1 MFLTFSNTVLLIG
14 LAGAVVPLVLHLL
27 SRARYQSVD
36 WGAMLFLEGL
46 DARQQYSGKIN
57 QVLLLLIRMAVVAL
71 LAVALAEPVLQ
82 QWSPEADAVA
92 AALHAADR
100 GELLCIVGA
109 IACAA
114 AVAGVVLGIARSISS
129 TPSWGR
135 RTAYMAVA
143 IAAGVGAVALAR
155 RAAAWDVE
163 VRKLMALQPQAK
175 ARPAEGTLRP
185 RIDAALLLDC
195 SASMDFEENG
205 HTRFSVAQGAAKQV
219 LAGLHRGDRVAL
231 ILLGQ
236 RESDQEMEPTADLQS
251 VADRIDAA
259 RPGRQPA
266 DVADG
271 LLKAQQVLDR
281 ESGAARDLYVVC
293 DRQASNWRGAT
304 DYFMTQTWPAAV
316 ARSNAAVRLFIV
328 PVGDADADN
337 IAVED
342 IELTNPPAIVGQ
354 AAELAVEVHNYGST
368 SRAAVP
374 LTLSVNGRTAFE
386 TTVSVP
392 AGRVAHVSVP
402 IKASDF
408 TAAGPQI
415 VTAEVRT
422 AGYRDDDRL
431 DAVVDAIDPIKVL
444 VISGDEWDGGGA
456 AAGQFTNESDFLRLA
471 LAPQQTLHRKG
482 TDPCKVEVLPAEKWT
497 ADLDLGRYQVV
508 ILANIER
515 FTPAQSRAIEQYA
528 YGGGGVLV
536 APGSLARVDSYNEQ
550 LWRDGAGIL
559 PAELEDATAAD
570 GSEATAIVGYDPS
583 TPVFRFLHDQPDLT
597 LSSTIG
603 RYFPT
608 NARPSDA
615 HTLAWY
621 TSGAPFLIESRA
633 GRGKVLLMTTSLDAD
648 WSTLPLSTFYLPFV
662 QSAVRYLAAGT
673 LPSRNLQL
681 GEPIE
686 SSFDDPAEDRAT
698 IELPDG
704 DQRQVPLARFG
715 ATGDLRF
722 TETNDPGI
730 YRVRAR
736 ERTGERLLL
745 FAVRPPREESDL
757 TQLTDA
763 RWDELERGLHL
774 RRIDPNERA
783 IATVVAGSR
792 EGIDL
797 WPWAI
802 GAVMLLAA
810 VELGLARH
818 WSREAY

>member
-57 QVLLLLIRMAVVAL
+57 QILLLLIRMAVVAL
-71 LAVALAEPVLQ
+71 LAVGLAQPVLQ
-82 QWSPEADAVA
+82 QWSPEADAGA

-100 GELLCIVGA
+100 GELLCIGGA
-109 IACAA
+109 VACAG
-114 AVAGVVLGIARSISS
+114 AVAGMVLLIARSIGS

-135 RTAYMAVA
+135 RAAYMAVA
-143 IAAGVGAVALAR
+143 IVAGVGAVALAR

-163 VRKLMALQPQAK
+163 VRKLMTLQPQAK
-175 ARPAEGTLRP
+175 ARPTGGALRP

-195 SASMDFEENG
+195 SASMNFEENG
-205 HTRFSVAQGAAKQV
+205 HTRFGLAQGAAKQV
-219 LAGLHRGDRVAL
+219 LAGLHRGDRVSL
-231 ILLGQ
+231 VLLGQ
-236 RESDQEMEPTADLQS
+236 RESDQQMEPTADLQS

-281 ESGAARDLYVVC
+281 EGAPACDLYVVC

-304 DYFMTQTWPAAV
+304 DYFMTQAWPAAV

-337 IAVED
+337 IAVEN

-354 AAELAVEVHNYGST
+354 HADVAVDVHNYGST

-374 LTLSVNGRTAFE
+374 LTVSVNGRSAFD
-386 TTVSVP
+386 TTVSVA

-402 IKASDF
+402 IKAGDF
-408 TAAGPQI
+408 NAAGPQV

-431 DAVVDAIDPIKVL
+431 DAIVDAIDPIKVL
-444 VISGDEWDGGGA
+444 VISGDEWDTAGA
-456 AAGQFTNESDFLRLA
+456 TGQFRNESDFLRLA
-471 LAPQQTLHRKG
+471 LAPQQTLRRKG
-482 TDPCKVEVLPAEKWT
+482 PDPCKVEVLPAEQWT

-597 LSSTIG
+597 LTSTIG

-686 SSFDDPAEDRAT
+686 AAFDEPADDRAT

-704 DQRQVPLARFG
+704 DQRQVSLASFG
-715 ATGDLRF
+715 AGGDLRF
-722 TETNDPGI
+722 TETNDPGV
-730 YRVRAR
+730 YRVHVR
-736 ERTGERLLL
+736 ERAGDRLLL
-745 FAVRPPREESDL
+745 FAVRPSHEESDL

-802 GAVMLLAA
+802 AAVMVLAA